1 MVDLSRYD
9 ALIFDMDGTLIDSMG
24 DHGTAWVRAVA
35 EFGYNMVQPS
45 YFDEMGGVP
54 SYQIVVQLNEMHG
67 LNHDPLEVAE
77 RKYEI
82 WEEIKSLPALI
93 PATNA
98 ILDQNQGIKPISIGT
113 GARRPD
119 AIRTLTDL
127 NLLHKLTHVVT
138 SSDVEKGKPH
148 PDTFLKAATLMGV
161 DPSKCVVFEDTEIG
175 RQAATAAGMDCILV
189 ERGELVHYPL

>member
-1 MVDLSRYD
+1 
-9 ALIFDMDGTLIDSMG
+9 
-24 DHGTAWVRAVA
+24 
-35 EFGYNMVQPS
+35 VQPS

-67 LNHDPLEVAE
+67 LKHDPLEVAG

-119 AIRTLTDL
+119 AIRTLQDL

-148 PDTFLKAATLMGV
+148 PDTFLKAAKLMGV

-175 RQAATAAGMDCILV
+175 RQAASAAGMDCILV
-189 ERGELVHYPL
+189 VNGELVHYPL